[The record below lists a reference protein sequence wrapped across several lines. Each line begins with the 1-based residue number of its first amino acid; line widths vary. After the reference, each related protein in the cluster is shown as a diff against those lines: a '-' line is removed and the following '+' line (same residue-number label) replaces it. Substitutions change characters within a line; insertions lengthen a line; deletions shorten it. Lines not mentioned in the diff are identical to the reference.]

1 MAYGITEAQAV
12 TLLKI
17 ADALVGK
24 QVKSGY
30 IAESDRD
37 DYIQDLMLIIVS
49 HQSDWDVPE
58 GVKFEAFANTIMR
71 NRLISLWRERH
82 PTKGNQLRNAESL
95 NAAFCNDD
103 GEEEEF
109 INLVTS
115 AGTIFSESGLCAA
128 ENREHTGKKIRF
140 FVGTLPEKQR
150 ALCHLIMQHDLAEI
164 SAILGRNRSTIWRLM
179 NSIRKKMLRAG
190 IAPAKKSQKK
200 SGNICNVFGGLCD
213 SQW

>member
-37 DYIQDLMLIIVS
+37 DYIQDLMLIMVS

-58 GVKFEAFANTIMR
+58 GVEFEAFANTVMR
-71 NRLISLWRERH
+71 NRLISLWRGRH
-82 PTKGNQLRNAESL
+82 RKKHLLHDAESL
-95 NAAFCNDD
+95 NAEFGNDC
-103 GEEEEF
+103 GETEEF
-109 INLVTS
+109 ISLVTS
-115 AGTIFSESGLCAA
+115 AGTIFSESEFYAV
-128 ENREHTGKKIRF
+128 ENREHMCQKIRS
-140 FVGTLPEKQR
+140 FVETLPEKQR
-150 ALCHLIMQHDLAEI
+150 GLCNLFMQHDLAEI

-179 NSIRKKMLRAG
+179 TWIRRKMLRAG
-190 IAPAKKSQKK
+190 IAPAKIIKK
-200 SGNICNVFGGLCD
+200 NPKTYATFLGGTGD
-213 SQW
+213 NQQ